1 MGRALRFHGS
11 DEKKNGIRGRPKRRR
26 PHESLG
32 LAHKL
37 GYLGRLTLLLFVW
50 LRMGSQGTS
59 GCRVADL
66 CVGVG
71 SIGAHFESRTD
82 PRYERNRK
90 HLLVDIVV
98 ISICGILCGASG
110 PTAIHRWA
118 KSKHEWLAK
127 HFALPYG
134 IPSRGCLRRLLM
146 FLKPEAFQKCFKE
159 WIANGVEAEINPVA
173 L

>member
-1 MGRALRFHGS
+1 M
-11 DEKKNGIRGRPKRRR
+11 KNGIRDRPKWRRS
-26 PHESLG
+26 HESPG
-32 LAHKL
+32 LAHEL
-37 GYLGRLTLLLFVW
+37 GYLGRLALLLFVW
-50 LRMGSQGTS
+50 LQMGSQGTS

-66 CVGVG
+66 CVDVG

-82 PRYERNRK
+82 PRHERNRK

-127 HFALPYG
+127 YFALPHG

-146 FLKPEAFQKCFKE
+146 FLKPEAFQKRFEE